1 MKKELLIL
9 SALLFAACESDVS
22 EPTRSDSDSIDIV
35 ASVKDLPKCNDKNE
49 GVQVVI
55 KGETSVRVCVDGD
68 WSEAESGTD
77 PDTVFVDKDVSCK
90 TEELKDKSGYRIVC
104 NGDSVGVVLN
114 VTEEIRDTIVD
125 TVYVER
131 DTSSVTD
138 TTATD
143 TTVTDTADVELDT
156 ATVPTDLELL
166 EGYVQKGPFAGGSMV
181 YLYELSDGHTLGQ
194 TGVDFSAQIDRSY
207 RFKFTDI
214 KLPSQYVMLHAQG
227 NYKNEV
233 TGESSDGSVRLR
245 AITDVSKRSVAN
257 VNVLTE
263 LEIDR
268 VFKLVT
274 KDDMTVKKA
283 KKQALSEIS
292 AAFQIDPE
300 IFTSDA
306 EDLDIFGTSD
316 ADAALLAI
324 SVLLQADRSASEL
337 SELLSAITTDMKD
350 DGKWDNAKTKVQIAE
365 WAMYADMAG
374 RLEKIRKNVQSWG
387 LSDAVPEF
395 EKYVRTFWQGELGI
409 GECGKS
415 NNGSIVDVTNE
426 LSSVASFECEDG
438 VWSLF
443 EIRNL
448 YDKQAYKIVRIGE
461 QVWTSMSMRTK
472 VGNDGN
478 PLSMYC
484 NSSEDPDFCDLY
496 GGLFTWGDAIKS
508 CPDGWRLPSKSD
520 FDELIAFA
528 GNTKEKAS
536 ANLRSLSWSQGTD
549 RYGFEALPAG
559 LWYDDDEG
567 FLEFDVRANFWSST
581 EHANGQT
588 AYLMTLSSDGVVVG
602 TLEKSIAA
610 SVRCIKDN

>member
-22 EPTRSDSDSIDIV
+22 EPSRSDSDSIDIV

-49 GVQVVI
+49 GVQIVV

-138 TTATD
+138 TT
-143 TTVTDTADVELDT
+143 VTDTADVELDT
-156 ATVPTDLELL
+156 ATVPTELKLL

-181 YLYELSDGHTLGQ
+181 YLYELTDGHTLGQ
-194 TGVDFSAQIDRSY
+194 IGVDFSAQIDRSY

-214 KLPSQYVMLHAQG
+214 KLPSQYVMLHAEG
-227 NYKNEV
+227 RYKNEV
-233 TGESSDGSVRLR
+233 TGESSDGSVLLR
-245 AITDVSKRSVAN
+245 AITDVSKRTVAN

-268 VFKLVT
+268 VFRLVT
-274 KDDMTVKKA
+274 QKDMTVKNA

-292 AAFQIDPE
+292 AVFHIDPE

-306 EDLDIFGTSD
+306 EDLDIFGTSN

-350 DGKWDNAKTKVQIAE
+350 DGKWDDAKTKVRVAE
-365 WAMYADMAG
+365 WAMNAEMSG
-374 RLEKIRKNVQSWG
+374 LLKTVRSNVEG
-387 LSDAVPEF
+387 FNLSATVPEF
-395 EKYVRTFWQGELGI
+395 EKYVRNFWQSELGV

-415 NNGSIVDVTNE
+415 NDGDIVDIKNE
-426 LSSVASFECEDG
+426 LSSVASLECEDG

-478 PLSMYC
+478 PMNLLMFGKTQRRLA
-484 NSSEDPDFCDLY
+484 PTA
-496 GGLFTWGDAIKS
+496 GA
-508 CPDGWRLPSKSD
+508 CP
-520 FDELIAFA
+520 A
-528 GNTKEKAS
+528 
-536 ANLRSLSWSQGTD
+536 
-549 RYGFEALPAG
+549 
-559 LWYDDDEG
+559 
-567 FLEFDVRANFWSST
+567 RAT
-581 EHANGQT
+581 
-588 AYLMTLSSDGVVVG
+588 LMS
-602 TLEKSIAA
+602 
-610 SVRCIKDN
+610 

>member
-22 EPTRSDSDSIDIV
+22 DPSRSDSDSIDIV

-49 GVQVVI
+49 GVQIVV

-68 WSEAESGTD
+68 WSEAESSTD

-114 VTEEIRDTIVD
+114 VTEEVRDTIVD
-125 TVYVER
+125 TVYVDR
-131 DTSSVTD
+131 DTSGSTD
-138 TTATD
+138 TS
-143 TTVTDTADVELDT
+143 DVETDT
-156 ATVPTDLELL
+156 ATVPTELKLL

-181 YLYELSDGHTLGQ
+181 YLYELTDGHTLGQ
-194 TGVDFSAQIDRSY
+194 IGVDFSAQIDRSY

-214 KLPSQYVMLHAQG
+214 KLPSQYVMLHAEG
-227 NYKNEV
+227 RYKNEV
-233 TGESSDGSVRLR
+233 TGESSDGSVLLR
-245 AITDVSKRSVAN
+245 AITDVSKRTVAN

-268 VFKLVT
+268 VFRLVT
-274 KDDMTVKKA
+274 QKDMTVKNA

-292 AAFQIDPE
+292 AVFHIDPE

-324 SVLLQADRSASEL
+324 SVLLQADLSASEL

-350 DGKWDNAKTKVQIAE
+350 DGKWEDAKVTTRIAE
-365 WAMYADMAG
+365 WAMNADLYG

-426 LSSVASFECEDG
+426 LSTVKSLECNDG
-438 VWSLF
+438 AWNFLAMHDL
-443 EIRNL
+443 RDN
-448 YDKQAYKIVRIGE
+448 QTYKVVKIGD
-461 QVWTSMSMRTK
+461 QVWTAENIRYKSGSY
-472 VGNDGN
+472 N
-478 PLSMYC
+478 Y
-484 NSSEDPDFCDLY
+484 PD
-496 GGLFTWGDAIKS
+496 GDAANESAYGLLYDWDTAKRI
-508 CPDGWRLPSKSD
+508 CPDGWHLPTQEEWRNLMNEIDAKNEVTGKKLKSAKYWNGSD
-520 FDELIAFA
+520 D
-528 GNTKEKAS
+528 
-536 ANLRSLSWSQGTD
+536 
-549 RYGFEALPAG
+549 YGFAALPAG
-559 LWYDDDEG
+559 YWDGDEYFG
-567 FLEFDVRANFWSST
+567 FGEGSSFWSST
-581 EHANGQT
+581 EHTKSLT
-588 AYLMTLSSDGVVVG
+588 AYVLNLFDELDGASLG
-602 TLEKSIAA
+602 FQSISEPA
-610 SVRCIKDN
+610 SVRCLQDN